1 MNNEWF
7 IIKDL
12 DGLINSARALI
23 FNNFGKKE
31 SIDDPD
37 IASLSVPLHDQEELD
52 KILSFEESK
61 IIITNLAKK
70 QKNKKSLSVRY
81 LIDDEIFEKI
91 VYSLNDRMV
100 SNILNGLV
108 NKGMVETAYDNEID
122 DFVFWVKDDVKNQIK
137 KPETD

>member
-1 MNNEWF
+1 MNNEWL

-23 FNNFGKKE
+23 FNNFGKTE
-31 SIDDPD
+31 PIDDSD
-37 IASLSVPLHDQEELD
+37 VGSLSVPLDSQEELD

-61 IIITNLAKK
+61 IIVTNLAKK
-70 QKNKKSLSVRY
+70 QKNKKSFLVRY
-81 LIDDEIFEKI
+81 LINDEIFEKI

-108 NKGMVETAYDNEID
+108 NKGMIETAYDNEID
-122 DFVFWVKDDVKNQIK
+122 DFVFWVKDDVKNQIE